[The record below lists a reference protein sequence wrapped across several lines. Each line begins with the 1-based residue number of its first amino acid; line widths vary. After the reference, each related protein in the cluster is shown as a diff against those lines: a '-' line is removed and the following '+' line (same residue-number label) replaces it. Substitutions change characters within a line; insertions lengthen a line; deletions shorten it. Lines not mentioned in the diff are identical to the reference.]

1 MQSSSS
7 CRSWDMTEQS
17 SNVKGIDRYCKLCQR
32 DLAKVK
38 VVKGRAVAKLYKSF
52 VGCGNFATRLPY
64 AAVSI
69 DNGTD
74 ATYVHLWTPLKHPG
88 TAFCWYLG
96 PHRGYRG
103 NRMPKV
109 PNSTL
114 KKCRTSGSGKATS
127 QRKASASSATH
138 GEVMLKKTML
148 TFHLWV
154 IFWVFRNNPNI
165 QTLLSIRIDHSS
177 LAVYLNCGTNYSKGS
192 QSLHTS

>member
-114 KKCRTSGSGKATS
+114 KKAPNFWVWKGDQSTQAPVL
-127 QRKASASSATH
+127 QPH
-138 GEVMLKKTML
+138 GEVMLKKTNASNA
-148 TFHLWV
+148 HL
-154 IFWVFRNNPNI
+154 PSLSH
-165 QTLLSIRIDHSS
+165 LLSPKQPKLSNI
-177 LAVYLNCGTNYSKGS
+177 A
-192 QSLHTS
+192 LHKD

>member
-74 ATYVHLWTPLKHPG
+74 ATYVHLWTPFKHPG
-88 TAFCWYLG
+88 NGFLLVSRSAPWLSRQPDAEGAEQHFE
-96 PHRGYRG
+96 
-103 NRMPKV
+103 KV
-109 PNSTL
+109 PNFWVWKGDQSTQAPVL
-114 KKCRTSGSGKATS
+114 
-127 QRKASASSATH
+127 QPH
-138 GEVMLKKTML
+138 GEVMLKKTNASNASNA
-148 TFHLWV
+148 HLPS
-154 IFWVFRNNPNI
+154 FSH
-165 QTLLSIRIDHSS
+165 LLSPKQPKHSNI
-177 LAVYLNCGTNYSKGS
+177 A
-192 QSLHTS
+192 LHKDWS